1 MGMLYRRGTVFW
13 VKYYV
18 NGRPIREST
27 GTDKEK
33 DAERFLK
40 EREGRVAMGQP
51 ILPRADRLRV
61 EDILDDLRVHYATTG
76 RRNLREADTRLTPL
90 KAFFTGRRVSAL
102 NGADFT
108 KYVQKRQDATVANG
122 TINRELSMLGT
133 ALRLGAENGKVLRL
147 PVIHLLKEAPPR
159 KGFVEGS
166 QFQHLRTRLPE
177 DLQVAVTIMY
187 QFGWR
192 LGEVLTLTL
201 SQVNLEAGT
210 LRLEPGTTKNDE
222 ARVVYLTEELHGLLT
237 TQIERV
243 KVLSRQLDRVVPFLF
258 PHLRGPYKG
267 TQRRNFRDVWK
278 AAVEAVGL
286 PGTLKHDFRRSAV
299 RNMERAGVPRSVA
312 MKLTGHKTES
322 VYRRYAIVSDADLQ
336 DATRRLT
343 GTFTGTVGQ
352 SARDSP
358 HVSAQNH

>member
-1 MGMLYRRGTVFW
+1 MGMLYRRGAVFW
-13 VKYYV
+13 IKYYV

-27 GTDKEK
+27 GTDKERQ
-33 DAERFLK
+33 AERFLK
-40 EREGRVAMGQP
+40 DREGRAATGQP
-51 ILPRADRLRV
+51 ILPRVDRVRV
-61 EDILDDLRVHYATTG
+61 EELLKDLQEHYETTG
-76 RRNLREADTRLTPL
+76 DRNLREADCRLTPL
-90 KAFFTGRRVSAL
+90 KSFFTGRRVSAL
-102 NGADFT
+102 SGADFT
-108 KYVQKRQDATVANG
+108 RYVQKRQDAKVANG
-122 TINRELSMLGT
+122 TINRELSMLRT

-159 KGFVEGS
+159 KGFVDAS
-166 QFQHLRTRLPE
+166 QFQNLRKRLPE

-192 LGEVLTLTL
+192 LREVLTLTL

-210 LRLEPGTTKNDE
+210 LRLEPGTTKNNE
-222 ARVVYLTEELHGLLT
+222 ARLVYLTEELKGLLAA
-237 TQIERV
+237 QIDRM
-243 KVLSRQLDRVVPFLF
+243 KALSRKLGRVVPFLF

-267 TQRRNFRDVWK
+267 TQRRDFRVAWK
-278 AAVEAVGL
+278 TAVEAVGMA
-286 PGTLKHDFRRSAV
+286 GALKHDFRRSAV

-343 GTFTGTVGQ
+343 GTFTGTI
-352 SARDSP
+352 SPALDSP
-358 HVSAQNH
+358 HPTAQNN